1 MVMNGKKLSSF
12 DDMTKIIFFG
22 TPDYIIPILEA
33 LHKNFELVAVVTQ
46 PPKLVGRKQLRTF
59 TPVDDWAHKRK
70 IPAITDFADNL
81 PEADLGVV
89 ASYGRIIPD
98 SVLNHFKSG
107 LLNIHPSLLPKYRC
121 ASPIQTQ
128 IIDGLT
134 NTGVT
139 VIKMDSKMDHGPII
153 SSFQDVI
160 TQEDTNETL
169 RKRLFERSSDFIIN
183 LIPNYLNKKI
193 SLKEQEEKN
202 ATFTKIIDKND
213 GFIEPSDL
221 EASFTNSVKA
231 IYIDRFV
238 RAMAPWPEV
247 WTKVILKPG
256 EMVKRLKILKV
267 HVENDKLILDK
278 VQLEGKKPVSFE
290 EFKRGYPQMNF

>member
-107 LLNIHPSLLPKYRC
+107 VLNIHPSLLPKYRG

>member
-1 MVMNGKKLSSF
+1 MNGKKLSSF

-107 LLNIHPSLLPKYRC
+107 VLNIHPSLLPKYRG